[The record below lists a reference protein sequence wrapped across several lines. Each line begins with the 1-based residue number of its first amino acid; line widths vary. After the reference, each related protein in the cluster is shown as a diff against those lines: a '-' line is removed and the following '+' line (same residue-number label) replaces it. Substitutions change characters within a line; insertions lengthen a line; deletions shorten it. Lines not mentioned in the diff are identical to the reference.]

1 MQMRPNKNEGVTGV
15 AEQQRADY
23 GREDIPELGARVA
36 QVEKGSPAWEAGLEP
51 GMIVRTVNGTLLDDI
66 ITWRWE
72 TADDE
77 VQLEVE
83 VPGEEG
89 VFSATLE
96 RQLGEPWGLNFT
108 DVLFDGVRTCK
119 NACVFC
125 FMAMLPKGL
134 RDSLYLR
141 DDDYRLSFLQGN
153 FVTLTNVDDKDLQ
166 RILDLRL
173 EPMNVSLHAVSPE
186 ARTKM
191 MGKNQAR
198 GLEVLEALCEAG
210 IEVHAQ
216 IVLCPGLNDGD
227 ELIRTLDFVE
237 AHPTITS
244 LAIVPMGY
252 TKHSP
257 FTKSYSDDPA
267 SARAVI
273 AQVEPYQARSRET
286 TGATRFQLSDEF
298 YVAANVA
305 VPPAQDY
312 DGYPQYY
319 DGIGMLRS
327 FIDDTGAVMETMA
340 DQLVAVG
347 HALEERDEELLVV
360 CGKAAEKVYQEYLAQ
375 TPWAQRSAAFAIP
388 NDYFGGDVNV
398 TGLIVA
404 QDLLKYLPQDLHHK
418 VVVLPQLMLNF
429 NDNTLDGMGAQE
441 VLDELSCRGADVLF
455 LTTLPQEL
463 LEGLFNHLV
472 RDRS

>member
-1 MQMRPNKNEGVTGV
+1 MTGV
-15 AEQQRADY
+15 QTCALP
-23 GREDIPELGARVA
+23 IL
-36 QVEKGSPAWEAGLEP
+36 
-51 GMIVRTVNGTLLDDI
+51 
-66 ITWRWE
+66 
-72 TADDE
+72 
-77 VQLEVE
+77 QLEVE

-96 RQLGEPWGLNFT
+96 RQLGEPWGLSFT

-237 AHPTITS
+237 IGRAH
-244 LAIVPMGY
+244 V
-252 TKHSP
+252 
-257 FTKSYSDDPA
+257 
-267 SARAVI
+267 
-273 AQVEPYQARSRET
+273 
-286 TGATRFQLSDEF
+286 
-298 YVAANVA
+298 
-305 VPPAQDY
+305 
-312 DGYPQYY
+312 
-319 DGIGMLRS
+319 
-327 FIDDTGAVMETMA
+327 
-340 DQLVAVG
+340 
-347 HALEERDEELLVV
+347 
-360 CGKAAEKVYQEYLAQ
+360 
-375 TPWAQRSAAFAIP
+375 
-388 NDYFGGDVNV
+388 
-398 TGLIVA
+398 
-404 QDLLKYLPQDLHHK
+404 
-418 VVVLPQLMLNF
+418 
-429 NDNTLDGMGAQE
+429 
-441 VLDELSCRGADVLF
+441 
-455 LTTLPQEL
+455 
-463 LEGLFNHLV
+463 
-472 RDRS
+472 